1 MKKLLKFSALALI
14 ILMVGFLASCSG
26 GHESSSDYK
35 WSDEPSVITENVIK
49 EEIIYE
55 EVIR

>member
-1 MKKLLKFSALALI
+1 MKKLLKCSALLLI

-26 GHESSSDYK
+26 ENNSSSAYDR
-35 WSDEPSVITENVIK
+35 SEESVITEEVIT
-49 EEIIYE
+49 ETIIYE